1 MQLETMYPAAANSK
15 ATTTVGALN
24 ADTTTITVLDGTVL
38 PEAPNLLVLGTDQT
52 AETVLMTG
60 KDGNVL
66 TVERGFQGVAK
77 AWNAGT
83 EVARNFTAYDADTM
97 KANIEGMAAE
107 MGTIADTMAKESSL
121 QTFRQESKAASDKI
135 LAYLKDKTMARYGIR
150 INKNEPDPAARVE
163 YLYEAVG
170 MKPAKMNYVT
180 GQFDYGDWAN
190 VWFVKENYP
199 VMVKFNGEED
209 YRLDKNDMTKRV
221 NGAASDI
228 ANSGY
233 GGNAMSAIPLV
244 WIARWE
250 EGNYEYI
257 SVCQSQYDET
267 YRADAHTK
275 EDGSIMDK
283 YYMACYR
290 GALVDTKLRSL
301 SGLQPMHSK
310 TAQQEI
316 DYAKANGELW
326 DTDSYSRYNLIAD
339 LMTIMAKTED
349 SQAAYGNGNLNY
361 QEDLTPTHG
370 VMQTGTLND
379 KGQFWGMNDNTHQM
393 KAFYIEAVYADQW
406 RRVRGL
412 IYDHGIIKIKPT
424 APYNLTGEGYYSTG
438 VHLLNASGEAQSGEN
453 NHGWISGTKMTKYGR
468 LPVQLGGSSATYTCD
483 YCWSRD
489 DIVAVGLVGAD
500 CSSYEGCG
508 VRAAALNNMADWS
521 NWHYGAALSSFLLLC
536 IIVLSIPQRLLK
548 INSTRRAA

>member
-1 MQLETMYPAAANSK
+1 MIAVQYTETLNLKKLELTDAPADITEMNTNWDELDAEAAAVRAAMKNV
-15 ATTTVGALN
+15 AQ
-24 ADTTTITVLDGTVL
+24 
-38 PEAPNLLVLGTDQT
+38 EA
-52 AETVLMTG
+52 
-60 KDGNVL
+60 
-66 TVERGFQGVAK
+66 
-77 AWNAGT
+77 
-83 EVARNFTAYDADTM
+83 
-97 KANIEGMAAE
+97 
-107 MGTIADTMAKESSL
+107 SL

-150 INKNEPDPAARVE
+150 INKNEPDPTARVE
-163 YLYEAVG
+163 YIYEAAG
-170 MKPAKMNYVT
+170 MKPAKMNYAT

-228 ANSGY
+228 ANTGY
-233 GGNAMSAIPLV
+233 GGNVMSAIPLV

-275 EDGSIMDK
+275 EDGSVMDK

-316 DYAKANGELW
+316 DYAKANGALW
-326 DTDSYSRYNLIAD
+326 DMDSYSRYNLLAD

-361 QEDLTPTHG
+361 QESLAPTYG
-370 VMQTGTLND
+370 VMQTGALND
-379 KGQFWGMNDNTHQM
+379 KGQFWGANDNTHQM

-412 IYDHGIIKIKPT
+412 IYDHGVIKIKPT

-438 VHLLNASGEAQSGEN
+438 IHLLNASGEAQSGEN

-483 YCWSRD
+483 CCWSRD
-489 DIVAVGLVGAD
+489 DIVTVGLFGGG
-500 CSSYEGCG
+500 CKNGLGCG
-508 VRAAALNNMADWS
+508 VRAASLYNTAGVARWDI
-521 NWHYGAALSSFLLLC
+521 GAALACEPPSAL
-536 IIVLSIPQRLLK
+536 VKQ
-548 INSTRRAA
+548 A